1 MRLTR
6 EQVGIASA
14 AGAAVLFGLSFPIT
28 VFALRSFT
36 PLGTAAITCTIAFVV
51 LLLLS
56 VIGFVPRPALRERS
70 VANVARLGFVGLVGG
85 LSFIVCANVAIALS
99 GPTIAGFVSSLYAVL
114 ATLFAI
120 PVLGERV
127 RPAVIVALVLS
138 LVGTALLAGFAPL
151 GGSAVG
157 IAFGVVA
164 AVSFGFYL
172 VFARRWGPSHG
183 LTGTIVVL
191 ALLFGRGPVL
201 LLVEF
206 VREPASLAPASPDPA
221 SLLALAYLV
230 IGPMLIAQV
239 LIVAS
244 VARVPARRTSAS
256 LLLTPLCAALGA
268 FVLLGDRLTPP
279 ELIGAA
285 LLLLGIAGASG
296 ILDGVGSRI
305 AAGRR
310 PASLT
315 LPEAP
320 PYNPDEITRD

>member
-6 EQVGIASA
+6 EQVGITSA

-36 PLGTAAITCTIAFVV
+36 PIGTAALSCTIAFVALG
-51 LLLLS
+51 LLAALG
-56 VIGFVPRPALRERS
+56 VVPRPALRDRS
-70 VANVARLGFVGLVGG
+70 IGNIARLAFVALVGG

-114 ATLFAI
+114 ATFFAI
-120 PVLGERV
+120 PLLGERI
-127 RPAVIVALVLS
+127 RPSVVVALCVS

-151 GGSAVG
+151 GSSVVG
-157 IAFGVVA
+157 IGFGVIA
-164 AVSFGFYL
+164 AVSFGLYL
-172 VFARRWGPSHG
+172 VNARRWGPRHG
-183 LTGTIVVL
+183 LTGTVVVL
-191 ALLFGRGPVL
+191 ALLFGRGPLL
-201 LLVEF
+201 LLVEL
-206 VREPASLAPASPDPA
+206 VREPESLVPADPDPM

-230 IGPMLIAQV
+230 LGPMMISQV

-256 LLLTPLCAALGA
+256 LLLTPLCSALGA
-268 FVLLGDRLTPP
+268 FVLLNDRLTPM
-279 ELIGAA
+279 ELVGAA

-296 ILDGVGSRI
+296 VLDG
-305 AAGRR
+305 AATRLS
-310 PASLT
+310 SLT
-315 LPEAP
+315 LQRAR

>member
-36 PLGTAAITCTIAFVV
+36 PLGTAALSCTIAFVV
-51 LLLLS
+51 LALLS
-56 VIGFVPRPALRERS
+56 ALGVLPRPALRERS
-70 VANVARLGFVGLVGG
+70 LANLGRLAFIALVGG
-85 LSFIVCANVAIALS
+85 LSFILCANVAISLS
-99 GPTIAGFVSSLYAVL
+99 GATIAGFVSSLYAVL
-114 ATLFAI
+114 ATFFAI
-120 PVLGERV
+120 PILGERV
-127 RPAVIVALVLS
+127 RPPVVLALVVS
-138 LVGTALLAGFAPL
+138 LVGTALLAGFAPV

-164 AVSFGFYL
+164 AVSFGLYL
-172 VFARRWGPSHG
+172 VFARRWGPTHG

-201 LLVEF
+201 LAVELI
-206 VREPASLAPASPDPA
+206 REPASLTPPNPDPS

-230 IGPMLIAQV
+230 VGPMLIAQI

-244 VARVPARRTSAS
+244 VARVSARRTSAS
-256 LLLTPLCAALGA
+256 LLLTPLCAAIGA
-268 FVLLGDRLTPP
+268 YVLLGDRLTPI
-279 ELIGAA
+279 ELVGAG
-285 LLLLGIAGASG
+285 LLLLGIAVASG
-296 ILDGVGSRI
+296 LVDGI
-305 AAGRR
+305 AQRLR
-310 PASLT
+310 PPVSLT
-315 LPEAP
+315 LSDTP